1 MNICLLIYF
10 SYPLQLGVLR
20 ALRILET
27 KDKKNTDN
35 SQVSGNDNLKYED
48 DDDMEAVER
57 STNNMTQL
65 AATTTSLD
73 AEEGEDSGNYLR
85 QYATMFGTRA
95 QAKEAQTEAK
105 CRAKEKGVFFRD
117 DIPFNPDSKVR
128 FWYNAVNVLGAYC
141 GITFFACLVDEK
153 DVQYDPAIKRLA
165 AFYTTSFSFATIVYT
180 RTIVWSILPKN
191 IFKWVRIFVFWFLG
205 FFTYGLF
212 PMSYLANMKAP
223 ST

>member
-1 MNICLLIYF
+1 MLDCILMNICLLIYF

-27 KDKKNTDN
+27 EDKKNTDN
-35 SQVSGNDNLKYED
+35 SQVSGNDNLKHED

-57 STNNMTQL
+57 SM
-65 AATTTSLD
+65 D

-95 QAKEAQTEAK
+95 QAKEAQTEAE

-141 GITFFACLVDEK
+141 GITFFVCLVDEK
-153 DVQYDPAIKRLA
+153 DVEFDPAIKWLA
-165 AFYTTSFSFATIVYT
+165 AFYATSFSFATIVYT
-180 RTIVWSILPKN
+180 RTIVRSILPKN

-212 PMSYLANMKAP
+212 PMSYLAIMKAS